1 MSCLQT
7 VEAMTDASEGAL
19 TGWKKVRYRV
29 HITICPFC
37 RAHRRQ
43 VEATIDTLK
52 GLPSPIVDESAR
64 TEALGAFRRKHSL

>member
-19 TGWKKVRYRV
+19 MGWRKVRYRV
-29 HITICPFC
+29 HITICPYC

-43 VEATIDTLK
+43 VETTIDTVK
-52 GLPSPIVDESAR
+52 GLPPPTVDESAR
-64 TEALGAFRRKHSL
+64 SEAIGAFLRKHSV

>member
-43 VEATIDTLK
+43 VEATIAPAPR
-52 GLPSPIVDESAR
+52 PSAPFVENIRCNETVRPESL
-64 TEALGAFRRKHSL
+64 TP